1 MKRLHETPAAAHTH
15 QRNRYGSEKPDF
27 AALAASYP
35 TFARYVTLDHS
46 VVPAKATLDW
56 KAPGAVVALTQS
68 LLHRDFGLAWELPPG
83 RLCPGITC
91 RANYIHWVE
100 DLLALRSG
108 GARGAAAPR
117 GVDIG
122 TGGSCIFPLM
132 GHAMHGWTFVAT
144 DIDPVALEAAQR
156 NVNRNGLQLAVSL
169 RLVRR
174 EDCVLR
180 DVVEQSDSAFDFCM
194 CNPPFFASITAVD
207 PNPFGSCQGVAT
219 ELVTAGGEVAFVG
232 RMIEESVSVARVR
245 CDPRLPLLHFVY
257 ISCDS
262 CSQLLLLIEL
272 APSPT
277 KQNISLTRPT
287 RRSACDGL
295 RQ

>member
-1 MKRLHETPAAAHTH
+1 MKRRHHAPCGAAHTH
-15 QRNRYGSEKPDF
+15 PRNRYGSEKPDF

-35 TFARYVTLDHS
+35 AFARYVTLDHS
-46 VVPAKATLDW
+46 VAPAKATLDW

-100 DLLALRSG
+100 DLIALGSG

-132 GHAMHGWTFVAT
+132 GNAMHGWTFVAT

-156 NVNRNGLQLAVSL
+156 NVARNGMQRAVSL
-169 RLVRR
+169 RLVRSELLRGRGR
-174 EDCVLR
+174 ERVIDEPQVNAYRAAHRTLVEWMSSEMVLEANHLQVRPER
-180 DVVEQSDSAFDFCM
+180 DLPNAVRVEVELIFVNVLHVRLHREELLESRPPLALPLVRLSAVEFVPHALHVEQRRLEL
-194 CNPPFFASITAVD
+194 PF
-207 PNPFGSCQGVAT
+207 
-219 ELVTAGGEVAFVG
+219 
-232 RMIEESVSVARVR
+232 
-245 CDPRLPLLHFVY
+245 RLR
-257 ISCDS
+257 
-262 CSQLLLLIEL
+262 E
-272 APSPT
+272 
-277 KQNISLTRPT
+277 
-287 RRSACDGL
+287 
-295 RQ
+295 